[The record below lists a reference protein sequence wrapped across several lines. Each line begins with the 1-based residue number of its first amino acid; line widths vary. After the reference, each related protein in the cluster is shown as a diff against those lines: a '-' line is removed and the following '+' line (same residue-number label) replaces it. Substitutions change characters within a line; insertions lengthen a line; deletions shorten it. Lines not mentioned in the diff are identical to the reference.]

1 MAFKRERNSHISTT
15 AKKEDNAKRDRNEC
29 NKTKKGKEGIRSR

>member
-1 MAFKRERNSHISTT
+1 MTFKRERNSQISTT

-29 NKTKKGKEGIRSR
+29 NKTKKEKKK